1 MMGYTIWLLAA
12 TLAFDLN
19 SVKQEPNLERRS
31 DLALDH
37 ANEALDSAR
46 DAFQANDSAKMQA
59 ALDEVT
65 ESVNLSYQSL
75 VDTGKD
81 ARRNP
86 KFFKRAELKTR
97 ELTRRLD
104 GFRIAVDVDSR
115 AAVDRVRE
123 RVNEVHDNL
132 LKSIMSK
139 KK

>member
-65 ESVNLSYQSL
+65 ES
-75 VDTGKD
+75 GKD

>member
-1 MMGYTIWLLAA
+1 MMGYTIWLLG
-12 TLAFDLN
+12 TMLALDLN
-19 SVKQEPNLERRS
+19 SVRQEPNLERRS

-37 ANEALDSAR
+37 ANEALDAAR
-46 DAFQANDSAKMQA
+46 DAFQANDTAKMQA

-75 VDTGKD
+75 EDTGKD

-97 ELTRRLD
+97 ELLRRLD
-104 GFRIAVDVDSR
+104 GFRIAVDIDSR
-115 AAVDRVRE
+115 ASVDRVRD

>member
-1 MMGYTIWLLAA
+1 MGYTIWLLAA
-12 TLAFDLN
+12 MLALDLN
-19 SVKQEPNLERRS
+19 SIKQEPNLERRS

-37 ANEALDSAR
+37 ANEALDAAR
-46 DAFQANDSAKMQA
+46 DAFQANDIAKMQA
-59 ALDEVT
+59 GLDEVT

-97 ELTRRLD
+97 ELLRRLD

-115 AAVDRVRE
+115 AAVDRVRD
-123 RVNEVHDNL
+123 RVNDVHDNL